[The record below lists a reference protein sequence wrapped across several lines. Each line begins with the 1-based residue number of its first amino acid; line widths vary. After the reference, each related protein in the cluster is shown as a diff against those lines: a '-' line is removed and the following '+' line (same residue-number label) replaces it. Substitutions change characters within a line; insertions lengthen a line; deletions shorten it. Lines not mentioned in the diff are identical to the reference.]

1 MENADILRLADRT
14 RAEFGEIDPFSVI
27 IRTTQLPM
35 IVTDPRRYDNPI
47 VFANP
52 AFLRMTGYERFEVTG
67 RNCRFLQGPDT
78 CPKAIARVREAI
90 RAERPVEV
98 DLLNYRKDGTT
109 FYNALHLNPVHAKTG
124 ELQFYFAAQ
133 LDVTERYRLVRER
146 EMANAAL
153 HEALAVKTTL
163 IHEIDHRVKNNLQM
177 IAAMIVLQSQRIADP
192 GTRASMM
199 ETLQRIEA
207 LNTVHRRLHQSESVS
222 RFDVADFVRDLIGDL
237 VGASGRDDI
246 AVQLDLVAVVIP
258 AEKSVALALL
268 LNEIVTNILKHA
280 FVGGR
285 PGTLAVRIA
294 REDEIRIVVQDDG
307 VGMPEDGRT
316 KGSFGQSL
324 MRTLARQ
331 LGAGLAVE
339 RASGSGTRVV
349 LTMPVAAPERVDD
362 GLR

>member
-1 MENADILRLADRT
+1 MGNGDVSHFADRT
-14 RAEFGEIDPFSVI
+14 RTEFGEIDPFSAI

-35 IVTDPRRYDNPI
+35 IVTDPRRHDNPI

-78 CPKAIARVREAI
+78 CPKAVARVREAI
-90 RAERPVEV
+90 RAERAVEI

-124 ELQFYFAAQ
+124 ELQFFFAAQ

-146 EMANAAL
+146 ETANAAL
-153 HEALAVKTTL
+153 REALAVKTTL

-192 GTRASMM
+192 ATRASMM
-199 ETLQRIEA
+199 DTLQRVEA
-207 LNTVHRRLHQSESVS
+207 LSTVHRRLHQSESVS
-222 RFDVADFVRDLIGDL
+222 RYDVADFVRDLIGDL

-246 AVQLDLVAVVIP
+246 AVRLDLVAVVIP

-280 FVGGR
+280 FAGDR
-285 PGTLAVRIA
+285 PGTIAIRIA
-294 REDEIRIVVQDDG
+294 RDDEIRIVVEDDG
-307 VGMPEDGRT
+307 VGMPEDGAA
-316 KGSFGQSL
+316 KDSFGQSL

-331 LGAGLAVE
+331 LGARLAVE
-339 RASGSGTRVV
+339 RASNSGTRVI
-349 LTMPVAAPERVDD
+349 LTMPAEASTTVSVRSP
-362 GLR
+362 